1 MASRRRTPEVDALE
15 HAGKGTDKTSK
26 LDVKYINTFK
36 GRGVFA
42 TATFLKG
49 EFVVEYRGDLIDSKE
64 EERRRK
70 LYHAKSVVFMFGF
83 RWREKTWCI
92 DASREDGSF
101 GRLVNDDHLHP
112 NCKMKKMISEGKPH
126 LFLFALRDIL
136 PGEEITYNYGGSDW
150 PWRKKAGE
158 PTPSVT
164 ALSDADVSRNTDQ
177 DSQSSEATL
186 NQAGEPTPSVTALS
200 DADVSRNTDQDSQSS
215 EATLNQ
221 AGEPTPSVTALSDAD
236 VSRNTDQDSQSSEA
250 TLNQAGEPT
259 PSVTALS
266 DADVSRNTD
275 QDSQSSEAT
284 LNQLD
289 TSSGQKSEL
298 METLISYEDIESDKG
313 DE

>member
-221 AGEPTPSVTALSDAD
+221 
-236 VSRNTDQDSQSSEA
+236 
-250 TLNQAGEPT
+250 
-259 PSVTALS
+259 
-266 DADVSRNTD
+266 
-275 QDSQSSEAT
+275 
-284 LNQLD
+284 LD